1 MSDAF
6 SAAMAGE
13 ELMEQIFK
21 YPRTHH
27 IQGSRSQPGDEDLDT
42 VPFSAI
48 ADGLRPTVGH
58 RHVIVEEKVDGANAA
73 ISFDAQGNLRLQS
86 RGHYLTGGPR
96 ERHFNLFKQWASVH
110 CGALSDVLTDRY
122 ILYGEWLYAKHTMF
136 YDALPHYFLEYDV
149 LDLQQRQFL
158 STDRRREMLAGL
170 PIISVPVLFEG
181 KLSSHKQLMGLMAR
195 SHYIQPDHMDRFDA
209 VCVEQDL
216 DIARARQQTD
226 PSHLMEGL
234 YIKVESEGIV
244 QARYKYVRADF
255 LTTILQSESH
265 WLSRPIIP
273 NQLRLDVDLFTS

>member
-1 MSDAF
+1 
-6 SAAMAGE
+6 MAGE

-42 VPFSAI
+42 VPFSTI
-48 ADGLRPTVGH
+48 AD
-58 RHVIVEEKVDGANAA
+58 RHVIVEEKVDGANSA
-73 ISFDAQGNLRLQS
+73 ISFDTQGNLRLQS

-122 ILYGEWLYAKHTMF
+122 ILYGEWLYAKHTVF

-181 KLSSHKQLMGLMAR
+181 RLLSHKQLMGLMAR

-209 VCVEQDL
+209 VCAEQDL

-226 PSHLMEGL
+226 PSYLMEGL
-234 YIKVESEGIV
+234 YIKVESDGIV

-273 NQLRLDVDLFTS
+273 NQLRSDVDLFTS